1 MRHGCIPGLV
11 VSIALGI
18 AAPSLAQAQSIS
30 FVSPDRA
37 VAGSGP
43 VPITLFGNGFTS
55 CTKVRFNGADLASTA
70 GTGTLA
76 ATVPSSFLTTPGV
89 FPVGAFYYQQSVVG
103 NQIIC
108 STSGTPST
116 NTVNFTVVPVL
127 NITTTSPL
135 PTATVNQSYQFS
147 LGAIGGQAGYVW
159 SLTAGTPP
167 PGLTFSSTGILS
179 GTPTATG
186 TFPISVQVLDCD
198 GGTFDGPCITQTA
211 RGQFFLR
218 VSTDIVITSS
228 SPLPNGVVGQSYPP
242 FTFEATGGNPP
253 YAWSFGQGSATLP
266 GLSLSPGGVLSG
278 TPTAGGTFNFVVN
291 ATDCG
296 GSLQQTCNPRT
307 RPKTFS
313 ITITSGPTITT
324 SSPLPSGTAGQAYL
338 PVTLAAVGG
347 TQPYTW
353 SILVGQLPAGLAL
366 NPATGVISGTPTTPG
381 TSNFTAQ
388 VTDARQQS
396 GARPFSITI
405 GGSPLQILTTSLNS
419 ASVGGSY
426 SQQLTAGGGAQPY
439 SWSIPV
445 GQLPA
450 GLILNSSTG
459 LISGTPTTAGTFNFT
474 AQVTDSLQGTASRT
488 FSIQVVAS
496 NALQIL
502 TASLSGGTVGVPYS
516 QQVQATGGAPPYSW
530 SVSVGAL
537 PPGLSIATVNNFG
550 VISGTPTA
558 AGTFNFTIQVFDS
571 QEHSASRNFTI
582 AIGSTSLQIITPSL
596 ATGSVGTFYSQAI
609 SATGGVQ
616 PLTWSVTAGQ
626 PPPGLTLNPSSGVLS
641 GTPQLPG
648 TNTFTVQVADSQ
660 EHTASRSF
668 TVQITSGIT
677 IQTTSLPQ
685 GRAGQFYQQL
695 LIATGGSGTLTW
707 SPLTALPPG
716 LTLNSATG
724 VLSGT
729 PTQAADFTLLIQV
742 QDATGAT
749 ASRTLLLSITASLII
764 NTESPLPSATVGAAY
779 NVAFSAS
786 GGITPFRWAALTP
799 PPAGLT
805 FDTLGN
811 LTGTP
816 TQAGAV
822 TFTAQVTDAVGTTVA
837 KDFTITIGQGFQIT
851 TPGLPNGAVG
861 RLYNQT
867 LSSTGGRAPITWG
880 LDSSGGPLPTGLL
893 LNPTTGI
900 LNGTPTAAG
909 DFTFTIFALD
919 ADQRRVTKTFT
930 MSITGQFQITTT
942 TLPSGVVGTAYSQT
956 LTTTGGLGTVTWS
969 QPSGTLP
976 TSLQLNTSTGAIS
989 GTPSEAGGFTFTI
1002 QAADSGN
1009 QKAQQS
1015 YTIVIIAPL
1024 SITTTSLPNG
1034 TLNVGYNASL
1044 AATGGEAPYTW
1055 TQTGLPDGLTLD
1067 AASGAISG
1075 TPTRADNFTV
1085 TVTVTDKANRTAT
1098 RSYAIRIS
1106 SGLSVTTSSLP
1117 PGTVGVAY
1125 SQTLQASGGA
1135 AGRTWSATGNLPPG
1149 LTLAGATGIISGTPS
1164 QAGSFSFTARVQ
1176 DNQGNTA
1183 TAPLSITVAALP
1195 VSGIS
1200 ISTVGINAG
1209 PGDQPGI
1216 AIKLTDPAPADL
1228 TGALTVAFKSDAG
1241 ITDPA
1246 LKFSLGEH
1254 PRFVIP
1260 RGQTNATFPDAAAGL
1275 NLALGTVAGTITIT
1289 LNLNAGGVDV
1299 TPTPAPTQTIVI
1311 PKAAPVISTMTL
1323 SRNGNTLTIDITG
1336 FATPREVTSA
1346 EIAFTPKA
1354 GTTVQTTNFTVPVT
1368 SQFNTYYGNASN
1380 DQFGGT
1386 FRLTIPFTVTPDA
1399 TAISGVSVTLVN
1411 SAGRSQPRSGTFP

>member
-135 PTATVNQSYQFS
+135 PTATVNQSYPFN

-571 QEHSASRNFTI
+571 QEH
-582 AIGSTSLQIITPSL
+582 
-596 ATGSVGTFYSQAI
+596 
-609 SATGGVQ
+609 
-616 PLTWSVTAGQ
+616 
-626 PPPGLTLNPSSGVLS
+626 
-641 GTPQLPG
+641 
-648 TNTFTVQVADSQ
+648 
-660 EHTASRSF
+660 TASRSF

-816 TQAGAV
+816 TQAGGV

-880 LDSSGGPLPTGLL
+880 LDSSGGPLPAGLL

-930 MSITGQFQITTT
+930 MSITGQFQITTA
-942 TLPSGVVGTAYSQT
+942 TLPNGVVGTAYSQT

-1024 SITTTSLPNG
+1024 SITPTSLPNG

-1044 AATGGEAPYTW
+1044 AATGGETPYTW

-1075 TPTRADNFTV
+1075 TPTRADTFTV

-1183 TAPLSITVAALP
+1183 TAPLSITVVALP

-1200 ISTVGINAG
+1200 ISTVGINVG

-1254 PRFVIP
+1254 PRFAIP